1 MSSVGC
7 FVQEQPEG
15 FAVQK
20 INMHLRIPVKGH
32 HNQIFNPN
40 DMYPNPKST
49 IRQIAGSDEIRR
61 HKLSSSQLIHFLRSQ
76 NPTQAS
82 ELASPADDVEYMT
95 NITEASSRLIQQQN
109 INAMASM
116 DQRVEALTS
125 PEKDVENKVISEMK
139 VSEPV
144 FAEKNISVD
153 CVAYRWMITT
163 NSELWDTGNIFSD
176 TNHSTAEP
184 FPNEM
189 VDFRFQDDWK
199 VANLSSQRS
208 CSSEEESCPKA
219 SNTLTDEPEE
229 DGAHV
234 QIPEFQSRKFEE
246 IPVVIT
252 RVVHPNMFFIQ
263 HKETNLCELSEIM
276 LRNSSRSFAE
286 MNSVP
291 DIGSYVM
298 AWFPKQEVWC
308 RGQVRKICQLSK
320 DIKVEVRRIDYGDDV
335 CVSLRDIKEMSGEVA
350 SRPVQA
356 LQASLANVRPV
367 FGETWSFEAI
377 SWFKS
382 KVQNKTLYARIYP
395 EGEVELYMEKGKIGA
410 MRRGDSLSERLAHN
424 RFAIHRCNKHKG
436 LKRSDVQERARK
448 QSLEWEKY
456 LISCYR

>member
-1 MSSVGC
+1 MTYVGC

-15 FAVQK
+15 FAVQI
-20 INMHLRIPVKGH
+20 INIHRRIPVKGH
-32 HNQIFNPN
+32 YNQIFNPN
-40 DMYPNPKST
+40 EMYPNPKRT
-49 IRQIAGSDEIRR
+49 IRQNTASDGVHR

-76 NPTQAS
+76 NPKQAS
-82 ELASPADDVEYMT
+82 ELASSADEVEYMT
-95 NITEASSRLIQQQN
+95 NITEASSRLMQQPN

-116 DQRVEALTS
+116 DQRGVELAS
-125 PEKDVENKVISEMK
+125 AEKDVENKV
-139 VSEPV
+139 SEPI

-184 FPNEM
+184 FTKEM
-189 VDFRFQDDWK
+189 VGFRFQDDWK
-199 VANLSSQRS
+199 VANLPSRRS
-208 CSSEEESCPKA
+208 WPSSEEESCPKG
-219 SNTLTDEPEE
+219 SNTLTGEPEDD
-229 DGAHV
+229 DGVHV

-252 RVVHPNMFFIQ
+252 RVINPNKFFIQ
-263 HKETNLCELSEIM
+263 HKDTNLCELSEIM
-276 LRNSSRSFAE
+276 LSRNSSRSFAE

-291 DIGSYVM
+291 KIGAYVM
-298 AWFPKQEVWC
+298 AWVPKQEVWC
-308 RGQVRKICQLSK
+308 RGQVIKICQLSR

-356 LQASLANVRPV
+356 LQVSLANVRPV

-395 EGEVELYMEKGKIGA
+395 EGEVELFMEKGKIGA
-410 MRRGDSLSERLAHN
+410 MRRGDSLSERLAQT
-424 RFAIHRCNKHKG
+424 RFAILRCNEHKG
-436 LKRSDVQERARK
+436 LKRSDAQERARK
-448 QSLEWEKY
+448 RSSEWEKY
-456 LISCYR
+456 LIACYR